1 MEKEDRS
8 IAASEKEDT
17 DMDVTKNPDGK
28 SLEDLLYEVEAILE
42 QLEQGDISL
51 EESFALY
58 EQGICGLKLCNDKI
72 DFVEKKMAV
81 INSEGNL
88 EEF

>member
-1 MEKEDRS
+1 MGKEDF
-8 IAASEKEDT
+8 D
-17 DMDVTKNPDGK
+17 KNPEEHADGRN
-28 SLEDLLYEVEAILE
+28 LEELLEEVESVLE
-42 QLEQGDISL
+42 RLEQGDISL

-58 EQGICGLKLCNDKI
+58 EQGIRGLKLCNDKI

-88 EEF
+88 EKF

>member
-1 MEKEDRS
+1 MEKENRS
-8 IAASEKEDT
+8 VKLQEQKTSGMMQEENT
-17 DMDVTKNPDGK
+17 DGK
-28 SLEDLLYEVEAILE
+28 SLEELLHGVEEILE

-58 EQGICGLKLCNDKI
+58 EQGIRGLKLCNDKI
-72 DFVEKKMAV
+72 DYVEKKMAI
-81 INSEGNL
+81 INAEGNL

>member
-1 MEKEDRS
+1 LGKEDF
-8 IAASEKEDT
+8 D
-17 DMDVTKNPDGK
+17 KNPEEHADGRN
-28 SLEDLLYEVEAILE
+28 LEELLEEVESVLE
-42 QLEQGDISL
+42 RLEQGDISL

-58 EQGICGLKLCNDKI
+58 EQGIRGLKLCNDKI

-88 EEF
+88 EKF

>member
-58 EQGICGLKLCNDKI
+58 EQGIRGLKLCNDKI